1 MNFLANTKTNTIDT
15 NGRVSITNLRAYNLH
30 FRAIESE
37 RDIKIP
43 ANAKG
48 YRNLTFNVVDSKVM
62 SGNPF
67 FTGDDSMGKN
77 ACIIIDDINIRDYMF
92 GVTETKESSAINS
105 YVLSEKSVA
114 DLMKIKDVKKFKEE
128 LSKYVSD
135 EGDKQTLITLSENL
149 ISEATVAQ
157 KSAIEKI
164 TGYKFNPKKE
174 EGIE

>member
-1 MNFLANTKTNTIDT
+1 MNFLANTKTIDT

-43 ANAKG
+43 ANAKA
-48 YRNLTFNVVDSKVM
+48 YRHLTFNEVDSQVK

-67 FTGDDSMGKN
+67 FTGDDSKGNN
-77 ACIIIDDINIRDYMF
+77 ACIVIDDVDVRNYMF
-92 GVTETKESSAINS
+92 GVTDTKEASTINS
-105 YVLSEKSVA
+105 WVLNADSVR
-114 DLMKIKDVKKFKEE
+114 DLLKITNAKKLTEE
-128 LSKYVSD
+128 LKKYVID
-135 EGDKQTLITLSENL
+135 EGDKQTLITLSEDL
-149 ISEATVAQ
+149 ISGATVAQ
-157 KSAIEKI
+157 KTAIEKI